1 MAKKAMSAKAVK
13 AAKVTKA
20 KSGYHI
26 MPDGKVMSDKA
37 MKNTAKGKKEKY

>member
-1 MAKKAMSAKAVK
+1 MAKKATSAKCK
-13 AAKVTKA
+13 P
-20 KSGYHI
+20 GQHM

>member
-1 MAKKAMSAKAVK
+1 MAKKAMSAK

-20 KSGYHI
+20 KSGYHM